1 MNTANGAL
9 GGPGPFRDDLL
20 SGENV
25 IVTGG
30 GTGLGRGIALALSAV
45 GASVVLT
52 SRKRENIAATAAEI
66 RSLGGDAHSIPCN
79 VRDYDAVSQ
88 MVADAEDLVGPVRL
102 LVNNAGATFT
112 SPAED
117 LSINGFRAVVETDI
131 YGTFHCCQALGRRL
145 IVRGNGGSIVN
156 ITSSSPHTG
165 NPGRIHGGAG
175 KAGVESMTKTLAVEW
190 GPHQIRVNALAPGYT
205 PTAGANQATQSSDE
219 KLAKRVSQVPLG
231 RVGTL
236 SDIAWP
242 TVFLLSD
249 AAAFVNGFTL
259 LVDGGRLLQAGRGRE

>member
-1 MNTANGAL
+1 MEVERLVLDGRV
-9 GGPGPFRDDLL
+9 PFRADLL
-20 SGENV
+20 KGEKA

-30 GTGLGRGIALALSAV
+30 GSGLGRGIALALASV

-52 SRKRENIAATAAEI
+52 SRKQENIDAVAAEI
-66 RSLGGDAHSIPCN
+66 RALGGDAHAIACN
-79 VRDYDAVSQ
+79 IRDYDAVRQ

-112 SPAED
+112 SPAEE
-117 LSINGFRAVVETDI
+117 LSINGFRAVIETDI

-145 IVRGNGGSIVN
+145 IERGAGGSIVN

-175 KAGVESMTKTLAVEW
+175 KAGVDSMTKTLAVEW
-190 GPHQIRVNALAPGYT
+190 GPHQIRVNAVAPGYT
-205 PTAGANQATQSSDE
+205 PTAGVDKATLATDE
-219 KLAKRVSQVPLG
+219 KVANRSAQVPLG

-236 SDIAWP
+236 ADIAWP
-242 TVFLLSD
+242 TVFLLSE
-249 AAAFVNGFTL
+249 AAAFVNGITL
-259 LVDGGRLLQAGRGRE
+259 IADGGRLLQAGRGKE